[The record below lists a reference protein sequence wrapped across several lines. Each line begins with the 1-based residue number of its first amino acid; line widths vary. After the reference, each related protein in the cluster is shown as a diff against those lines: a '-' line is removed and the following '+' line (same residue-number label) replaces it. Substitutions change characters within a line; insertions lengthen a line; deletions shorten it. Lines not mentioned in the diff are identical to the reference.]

1 MPTLRDLLEPPER
14 RPKMFYR
21 GYDVFDQRNVGFIST
36 VPSEGGHQFTA
47 FDTSRPG
54 NSNGGHL
61 YGTTLSDAEK
71 SALVEYLKVF

>member
-1 MPTLRDLLEPPER
+1 
-14 RPKMFYR
+14 MFYR
-21 GYDVFDQRNVGFIST
+21 GYDVFDQRKRRLRLRPCLRKADIS
-36 VPSEGGHQFTA
+36 
-47 FDTSRPG
+47 SRRSTRRVPG